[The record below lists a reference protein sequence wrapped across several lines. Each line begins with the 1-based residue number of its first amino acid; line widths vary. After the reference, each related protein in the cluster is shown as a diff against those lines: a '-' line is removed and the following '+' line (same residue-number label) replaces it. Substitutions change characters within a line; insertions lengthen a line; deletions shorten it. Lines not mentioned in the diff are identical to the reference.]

1 MKVYT
6 CTGFEGHYPVG
17 TSAVIVALD
26 VPHACVLMAQAL
38 KAAGLDKLEGNRNV
52 MALEFKEL
60 DLDKPIADILQ
71 DGNY

>member
-1 MKVYT
+1 M
-6 CTGFEGHYPVG
+6 
-17 TSAVIVALD
+17 IVALD